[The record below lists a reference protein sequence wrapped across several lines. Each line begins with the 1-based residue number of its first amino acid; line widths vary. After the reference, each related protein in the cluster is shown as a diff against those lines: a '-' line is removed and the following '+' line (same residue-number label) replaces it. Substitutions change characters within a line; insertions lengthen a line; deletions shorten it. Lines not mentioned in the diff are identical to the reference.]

1 VQLEYSDPVHFIS
14 HILQNLVQTT
24 GLDIFSGC
32 WTLTHLIL
40 ATTAFCE
47 MPFGFCRMNPPSPIV
62 FLSRRALKFEQ
73 ALFRHAWPARTAL
86 IQSRSTKSLGC
97 SHVVRILA
105 QPLNPSFRRTF
116 QDGPLGDGARATTQS
131 TTSNHSKSNY
141 LSPMLAR
148 TYSITRSLVSWSRL
162 LVPGMIFTIV
172 LFVGGGYLFYES
184 HCDTVPITGR
194 KRWLWYNGE
203 YDEEI
208 GHFEVSFLL
217 RQVSCSF
224 TMLRDN
230 PSFSSSF
237 SCFAQVMSSRTI
249 GNIRS

>member
-1 VQLEYSDPVHFIS
+1 M
-14 HILQNLVQTT
+14 LVTT
-24 GLDIFSGC
+24 S
-32 WTLTHLIL
+32 
-40 ATTAFCE
+40 FCE
-47 MPFGFCRMNPPSPIV
+47 MSFGFCRMNPASPMA

-73 ALFRHAWPARTAL
+73 GSFRHAGPARTVL
-86 IQSRSTKSLGC
+86 IQSRSTKSLSC
-97 SHVVRILA
+97 PHVVRILA
-105 QPLNPSFRRTF
+105 QPLNPSFRRKF

-131 TTSNHSKSNY
+131 TASNHSKSNY
-141 LSPMLAR
+141 LSLMLAR
-148 TYSITRSLVSWSRL
+148 IYSLTRSLVSRSRL
-162 LVPGMIFTIV
+162 LVPGMIFAMV

-230 PSFSSSF
+230 PSFSSS
-237 SCFAQVMSSRTI
+237 SLCFAQVMSSRTI